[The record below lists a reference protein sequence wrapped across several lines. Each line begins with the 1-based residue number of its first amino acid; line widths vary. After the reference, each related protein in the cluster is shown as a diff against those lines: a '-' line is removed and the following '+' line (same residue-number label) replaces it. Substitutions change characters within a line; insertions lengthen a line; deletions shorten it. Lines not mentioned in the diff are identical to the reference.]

1 MLVTSTTAPVL
12 KPESYLQS
20 PGPGPVS
27 SLDYSGFQA
36 GHLWLLPTHSVVI
49 ESQQPKLYNTP
60 IFLV

>member
-20 PGPGPVS
+20 PGPGPGPGPVS

-36 GHLWLLPTHSVVI
+36 GHLWLLPTHTVTVT
-49 ESQQPKLYNTP
+49 Q
-60 IFLV
+60 